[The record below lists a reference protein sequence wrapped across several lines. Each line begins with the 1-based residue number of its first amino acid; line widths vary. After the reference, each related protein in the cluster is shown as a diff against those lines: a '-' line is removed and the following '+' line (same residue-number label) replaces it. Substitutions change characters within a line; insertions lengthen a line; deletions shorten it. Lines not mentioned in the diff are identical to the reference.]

1 VSDIAERWEPCE
13 RRRSCTVPR
22 EPEGETPPGYSPRPG
37 DLPVEQPTVF
47 SLVVNSKTLQALGLT
62 IPPSVLPLVTEWI
75 Q

>member
-22 EPEGETPPGYSPRPG
+22 EPEGETPSGYSPKPG

-47 SLVVNSKTLQALGLT
+47 DFVVNTKTAQALGIA
-62 IPPSVLPLVTEWI
+62 IPPDVAAQVTEWVG
-75 Q
+75 